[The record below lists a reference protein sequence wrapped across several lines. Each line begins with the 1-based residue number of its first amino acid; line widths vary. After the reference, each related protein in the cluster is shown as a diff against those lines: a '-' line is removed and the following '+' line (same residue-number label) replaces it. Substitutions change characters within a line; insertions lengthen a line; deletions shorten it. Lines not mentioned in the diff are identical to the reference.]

1 LNPNGR
7 KRVEIV
13 KQGGESMPV
22 SEKPVVERV
31 ARVLAGAALS
41 SNAEGSDPSAG
52 EKIDLVWREHV
63 NQALAVLHTLREP
76 DQQMAAAGDADVW
89 RKMVEAAI
97 AERVD

>member
-1 LNPNGR
+1 MP
-7 KRVEIV
+7 
-13 KQGGESMPV
+13 ESNRPL
-22 SEKPVVERV
+22 VERI

-52 EKIDLVWREHV
+52 EKIDLAWREHV

-76 DQQMAAAGDADVW
+76 DEDMAAAGDAEVW
-89 RKMVEAAI
+89 RRMVEAAI